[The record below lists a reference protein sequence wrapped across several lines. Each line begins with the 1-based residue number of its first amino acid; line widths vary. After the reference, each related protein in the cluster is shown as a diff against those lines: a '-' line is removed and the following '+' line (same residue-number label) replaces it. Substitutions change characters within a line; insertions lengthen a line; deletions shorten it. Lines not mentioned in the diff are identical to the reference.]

1 MVVRLLIF
9 YLQSIELD
17 GLQGSREKK
26 DTINFGV
33 FILTGL
39 DNSIRVDV
47 PVYLV
52 SLDSLLA
59 AKAVS

>member
-1 MVVRLLIF
+1 MVVKLPIF
-9 YLQSIELD
+9 YLQSIEFD
-17 GLQGSREKK
+17 GLQGSSEKK

-33 FILTGL
+33 FILTDL
-39 DNSIRVDV
+39 DNSIRVDP